1 MATGG
6 SNIVKI
12 KIVGPNKTY
21 EGNITTELA
30 AMINAPDCDPELKKV
45 VYGAIIRNTGNED
58 PFDTVQAVLPVNP
71 ENEPGSTN
79 VQPESPAETENPP
92 VQQITDSVNNLNI
105 CDKKQKKKEKKK
117 IKKKTKK
124 FIKGLSKEQL
134 MERNL
139 NANIATHEKLYLYRQ
154 KVIHATKCTPDYSD
168 EETIHNWTEKEEKL
182 LMTIRGDMEDAF
194 NGTKQHDTLWGKI
207 VKQMNQEGVTV
218 SSKQILVKK
227 KKKSGNVVVEK
238 FSTADEDAPGTS
250 SSTKPRKE
258 SVKRMKKE
266 TKCKSDR
273 ISTIITEIQD
283 TNNNV
288 VNLMKEQHGDRI
300 KRMDRLLDILEKSI
314 DKE

>member
-1 MATGG
+1 
-6 SNIVKI
+6 
-12 KIVGPNKTY
+12 
-21 EGNITTELA
+21 
-30 AMINAPDCDPELKKV
+30 MINAPDCDPELKKV

-92 VQQITDSVNNLNI
+92 IQQITDSVNNLNI

-168 EETIHNWTEKEEKL
+168 EETVCFSSLSNSDNVSTLQSIESAYGLQSVPVNHVQITDSLVLNFEEFHKILMEKL
-182 LMTIRGDMEDAF
+182 
-194 NGTKQHDTLWGKI
+194 
-207 VKQMNQEGVTV
+207 
-218 SSKQILVKK
+218 S
-227 KKKSGNVVVEK
+227 
-238 FSTADEDAPGTS
+238 
-250 SSTKPRKE
+250 
-258 SVKRMKKE
+258 
-266 TKCKSDR
+266 
-273 ISTIITEIQD
+273 
-283 TNNNV
+283 
-288 VNLMKEQHGDRI
+288 
-300 KRMDRLLDILEKSI
+300 
-314 DKE
+314 